1 MTNDTVIDLE
11 AEYKEYGNAESVLEK
26 INETRLELDSLEQYI
41 IDNEDEIIA
50 E

>member
-11 AEYKEYGNAESVLEK
+11 EEYGNAESVLEK
-26 INETRLELDSLEQYI
+26 INDTRLELDSLEQYI
-41 IDNEDEIIA
+41 IDNEEEIIV